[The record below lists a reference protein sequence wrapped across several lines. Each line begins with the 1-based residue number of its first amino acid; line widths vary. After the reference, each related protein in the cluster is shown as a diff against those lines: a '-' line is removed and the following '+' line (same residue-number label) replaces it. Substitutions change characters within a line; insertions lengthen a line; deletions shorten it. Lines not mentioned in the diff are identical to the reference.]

1 MEGCRKK
8 EKRGLCKWSNALSKP
23 YLDINFMP
31 QTVVS
36 MRIVVRAVAPGD
48 GLIHFTGSVGVL
60 EIWRV
65 SAGLQI
71 NKVNRC
77 GGHAV
82 RGEQP
87 GIFCANEE
95 NSR

>member
-1 MEGCRKK
+1 
-8 EKRGLCKWSNALSKP
+8 
-23 YLDINFMP
+23 
-31 QTVVS
+31 

-82 RGEQP
+82 RVSVWDWKLFSPCDQQQVRA
-87 GIFCANEE
+87 ANLFEVQAPY
-95 NSR
+95 